1 MKLNKISRR
10 GFLTTASAGSA
21 LAFVHKRAQ
30 QDTMPLSSAKGLDYR
45 IAYGCWV
52 NDMRL
57 EPLALEEWPA
67 PHMDEKTVQGVLKA
81 HIKEI

>member
-30 QDTMPLSSAKGLDYR
+30 QDTILQKGL
-45 IAYGCWV
+45 IT
-52 NDMRL
+52 
-57 EPLALEEWPA
+57 ALL
-67 PHMDEKTVQGVLKA
+67 MDAG
-81 HIKEI
+81 